1 MQPHVTFP
9 PLARSVLA
17 GFGLSLTLGLAGC
30 DLPALDNSAQI
41 EAKKTADGKA
51 IGSGCRHALRSI
63 EECYQNNPK
72 ASKAAIF
79 EGWRDMDGY
88 MREKNIEGMPGPAGG
103 AKAESASA
111 PEPGSGSKDI
121 VKKH

>member
-1 MQPHVTFP
+1 MQSHVTY
-9 PLARSVLA
+9 RSSLRLVLA
-17 GFGLSLTLGLAGC
+17 GAGLWLTLGLAGC
-30 DLPALDNSAQI
+30 DLSALDNSAQI
-41 EAKKTADGKA
+41 EAKQMADGKA

-88 MREKNIEGMPGPAGG
+88 MREKSIEGMPAPSGG
-103 AKAESASA
+103 AKVDEASA
-111 PEPGSGSKDI
+111 GQGKDAA
-121 VKKH
+121 KKH